1 MMFMNEA
8 IVKKSESP
16 PFTAPKTKQYPRHDV
31 QNPQNGTFT
40 NTFPNAFTNGQ
51 TVRTSVTKASVVDAD
66 IYNQSCSFGGVQ
78 FRASVWSFRP

>member
-1 MMFMNEA
+1 MPYN
-8 IVKKSESP
+8 SNRTCS
-16 PFTAPKTKQYPRHDV
+16 KTSIQFWNSV

>member
-1 MMFMNEA
+1 MPYNSNGNCSKPSIQFWN
-8 IVKKSESP
+8 S
-16 PFTAPKTKQYPRHDV
+16 V

>member
-1 MMFMNEA
+1 MCMPLYNSNGTSARNSIQFWN
-8 IVKKSESP
+8 S
-16 PFTAPKTKQYPRHDV
+16 V
-31 QNPQNGTFT
+31 QNPQNGNFT

-66 IYNQSCSFGGVQ
+66 IYNQSFKSSFSGVQ

>member
-1 MMFMNEA
+1 M
-8 IVKKSESP
+8 
-16 PFTAPKTKQYPRHDV
+16 PFNANDNCSKTSIQFWNSV